1 MSYLD
6 TRGRRSV
13 AVAFSYI
20 EQKTEDFST
29 KSIKNKPQILLQTAK
44 HQYHKT
50 FKIHVKKAL

>member
-20 EQKTEDFST
+20 EQKTERISVLIRALKAIDS
-29 KSIKNKPQILLQTAK
+29 KSNCE
-44 HQYHKT
+44 
-50 FKIHVKKAL
+50 AL